1 MNILFPEAMMVQ
13 LISGVQRERNRLQLY
28 EMHMAVVGS
37 RVSFILVFVA
47 KNIQMILKTIIIYR
61 LIHTVLYRKLR
72 HI

>member
-47 KNIQMILKTIIIYR
+47 KNIYK
-61 LIHTVLYRKLR
+61 
-72 HI
+72 